1 MKFLEKMNKLAE
13 GLLALKEKFDKI
25 DKDALLK
32 DDLEELNKIEELLD
46 FYIATILEMVV
57 EQNKE
62 FVKYNKEPVKKIV
75 STIEDFIK
83 RVNENINEDFFK

>member
-1 MKFLEKMNKLAE
+1 MKFLEKMNNLAE
-13 GLLALKEKFDKI
+13 GLLALREKFDKI

-62 FVKYNKEPVKKIV
+62 FVKDNKEPVKKIV